1 MKENKEIIDIS
12 SSHIGGTREFDFIR
26 PIFSSQWRDLRGKMA
41 VTPSLRIGGNLGGKP
56 HYPIFSSHRRDLQD
70 IDILI
75 YSTLPF
81 ELRV

>member
-1 MKENKEIIDIS
+1 MKENKEVIDIS
-12 SSHIGGTREFDFIR
+12 SSHIGRTREFDFIC

-41 VTPSLRIGGNLGGKP
+41 VTPSLRIGGNLAKNL
-56 HYPIFSSHRRDLQD
+56 HHPIFSSHRRDLQD
-70 IDILI
+70 IDIFI